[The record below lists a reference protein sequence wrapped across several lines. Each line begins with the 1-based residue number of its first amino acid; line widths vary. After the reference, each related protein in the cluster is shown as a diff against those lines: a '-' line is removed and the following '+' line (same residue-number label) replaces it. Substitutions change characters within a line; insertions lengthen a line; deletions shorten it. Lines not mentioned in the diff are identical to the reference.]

1 MSNKICIVQFDYR
14 ASEADEITL
23 YKGDKVIDVELCSD
37 QEGWCTGTNQSTSE
51 TGLFPDNFVKFVET
65 ARSRE
70 TSGNENNPPSTP
82 NTSNTPHQTSSQPS
96 KPAPPPSSKK
106 PSLGQPQE
114 TTNNNDTSNN
124 DSNKKHKVTFAYKA
138 DNNDEL
144 SLQIGDVVEFF
155 KDIEEG
161 WAEGKCNGKVGLY
174 PTNFV
179 TEIKNNP
186 SILVKPSGSAAVEQQ
201 AGSRLVLAEQKEQ
214 VLAAKLRIDQNTID
228 TMTDFLRNSQGK
240 RLLKADF
247 PYKANNKDELSFKK
261 GDIVSLVNEDGGDP
275 GWWKGELNGK
285 IGVFPDN
292 FVTGLK
298 VGDSIPGL
306 PAIKTPGKSF
316 KNDAMVQDLKQ
327 KIGSKSATTTPMTD
341 TPIESK
347 ISKTRPMSEHKP
359 SSDTLNSTPSI
370 AAAPVARR
378 PKPQNKRPPTR
389 KPRNEFKEDDIWN
402 GGLEKEHGQTGD
414 KLDSDGE
421 TEPEPLSGPT
431 PSQRNKPAV
440 GGVRMPGL
448 GADFTNVLRKRH
460 QEVTTSK
467 SEPPKTPAAAAIP
480 TSVVSPATSP
490 TSEKPKPE
498 SSDKP
503 AWMKN
508 LVAKR
513 QSAFIDE
520 KTVETALKSPDDSDE
535 SPKIKPKA
543 SVKDRMRNFQGLNKN
558 NDKPVPVV
566 DSAINRSAGLAR
578 PSVFGKIKENVVK
591 EKIEEKVEVKK
602 VELKKVE
609 VKKVEV
615 KKVVPEAQPAKRS
628 ISPPSKQVVI
638 PLKDSHNTSSSAANT
653 STDSTQSDFSHGKSK
668 PTATSPTI
676 SPTVRA
682 NFTGNLT
689 LPQLSKLIQQ
699 QAQLITELQSEN
711 KTLNKRVDDLERFVK
726 Q

>member
-1 MSNKICIVQFDYR
+1 
-14 ASEADEITL
+14 
-23 YKGDKVIDVELCSD
+23 
-37 QEGWCTGTNQSTSE
+37 
-51 TGLFPDNFVKFVET
+51 
-65 ARSRE
+65 
-70 TSGNENNPPSTP
+70 
-82 NTSNTPHQTSSQPS
+82 
-96 KPAPPPSSKK
+96 
-106 PSLGQPQE
+106 
-114 TTNNNDTSNN
+114 
-124 DSNKKHKVTFAYKA
+124 
-138 DNNDEL
+138 
-144 SLQIGDVVEFF
+144 
-155 KDIEEG
+155 
-161 WAEGKCNGKVGLY
+161 
-174 PTNFV
+174 
-179 TEIKNNP
+179 
-186 SILVKPSGSAAVEQQ
+186 
-201 AGSRLVLAEQKEQ
+201 
-214 VLAAKLRIDQNTID
+214 
-228 TMTDFLRNSQGK
+228 
-240 RLLKADF
+240 
-247 PYKANNKDELSFKK
+247 
-261 GDIVSLVNEDGGDP
+261 
-275 GWWKGELNGK
+275 
-285 IGVFPDN
+285 
-292 FVTGLK
+292 
-298 VGDSIPGL
+298 
-306 PAIKTPGKSF
+306 
-316 KNDAMVQDLKQ
+316 
-327 KIGSKSATTTPMTD
+327 
-341 TPIESK
+341 
-347 ISKTRPMSEHKP
+347 
-359 SSDTLNSTPSI
+359 
-370 AAAPVARR
+370 
-378 PKPQNKRPPTR
+378 
-389 KPRNEFKEDDIWN
+389 
-402 GGLEKEHGQTGD
+402 
-414 KLDSDGE
+414 
-421 TEPEPLSGPT
+421 
-431 PSQRNKPAV
+431 
-440 GGVRMPGL
+440 MPGL

-520 KTVETALKSPDDSDE
+520 KTVETALKSPEDSDE

-602 VELKKVE
+602 VEIKKVE

-615 KKVVPEAQPAKRS
+615 KKVVLEAQPAKRS
-628 ISPPSKQVVI
+628 IDGLKICQKYIMHKFCWSPNPLFQFFQPVSISPPTKQVVI
-638 PLKDSHNTSSSAANT
+638 SLKDSHNTSSSAANT
-653 STDSTQSDFSHGKSK
+653 STDSTQSDLSHGKSK